1 MFNVKKATND
11 CIQWIRD
18 WREENGPG
26 CNLIVGISG
35 GVDSLVAAKLCVEAV
50 GTDKVLGVIMPNY
63 KQDDIDVAYDI
74 CQHVLG
80 IDYLTINVGSA
91 YDDIIDQIDAAFNV
105 TDQTLINL
113 APRLRMATLYGVSQ
127 SHNGRV
133 VNTCNLSEDYIGYS
147 TRYGDA
153 AGDFSPLAQFTKS
166 EVKRIGYYLG
176 LPIKYVEKTPSDGL
190 CGKSDEDSFGFTY
203 AVLDRYIRTGI
214 CDDPGIKRRIDRLH
228 TKNKFKLEPMPYF
241 NYKEDNNMT
250 YCCSPEDIAVAL
262 EKAQETINHKHVLD
276 KELRSCERQIKD
288 ALGVDVYIVPKNKTD
303 KQVCKTLSK
312 DDITFVGRTK
322 DIATGKIRT
331 TVGFKDGTQ
340 TSVVLN
346 DWEDEDDTE
355 KAIMWCLLKKCF
367 KSKRSLEKVIYSME
381 DM

>member
-1 MFNVKKATND
+1 MENKKK
-11 CIQWIRD
+11 I
-18 WREENGPG
+18 
-26 CNLIVGISG
+26 LIV
-35 GVDSLVAAKLCVEAV
+35 
-50 GTDKVLGVIMPNY
+50 
-63 KQDDIDVAYDI
+63 IDVAYDI

-91 YDDIIDQIDAAFNV
+91 YDDIIDQIDLAIDV
-105 TDQTLINL
+105 SDQTLINL

-153 AGDFSPLAQFTKS
+153 AGDFAPLAQFTKS
-166 EVKRIGYYLG
+166 EVKRIGYYLE
-176 LPIKYVEKTPSDGL
+176 LPKKYVEKTPSDGL
-190 CGKSDEDSFGFTY
+190 CGKSDEDNFGFTY

-214 CDDPGIKRRIDRLH
+214 CDDPEIKRRIDRLH
-228 TKNKFKLEPMPYF
+228 TKNKFKLEPMQYF
-241 NYKEDNNMT
+241 NYKEEKTDMNM
-250 YCCSPEDIAVAL
+250 SPDEILKAL
-262 EKAQETINHKHVLD
+262 EKAVAKKEKEHTIGE
-276 KELRSCERQIKD
+276 ELRSCERQIKD
-288 ALGVDVYIVPKNKTD
+288 ALGIDVYIVPKNKTD

>member
-1 MFNVKKATND
+1 MFNVEKATND

-26 CNLIVGISG
+26 CNFIVGISG

-80 IDYLTINVGSA
+80 IDYLTINIGLA
-91 YDDIIDQIDAAFNV
+91 YDNIINQIDAAFNV

-214 CDDPGIKRRIDRLH
+214 CDDPEIKRRIDRLH
-228 TKNKFKLEPMPYF
+228 IKNKFKLEPMPYF
-241 NYKEDNNMT
+241 NYKEDNDMS
-250 YCCSPEDIAVAL
+250 YCSPEDIAVAL

-276 KELRSCERQIKD
+276 KEFKSCERQIKE
-288 ALGVDVYIVPKNKTD
+288 ALGVDVCIISKDDFD
-303 KQVCKTLSK
+303 KHVYKTLSK
-312 DDITFVGRTK
+312 DDISFVGRTK

-367 KSKRSLEKVIYSME
+367 KSKRSLERVIYSME

>member
-26 CNLIVGISG
+26 CNFIVGISG
-35 GVDSLVAAKLCVEAV
+35 GVDSLVAAELCVEAI
-50 GTDKVLGVIMPNY
+50 GADKVLGVIMPNRE
-63 KQDDIDVAYDI
+63 QDDIDVAYDI
-74 CQHVLG
+74 CQHVLN
-80 IDYLTINVGSA
+80 IDYLTINIGSA

-113 APRLRMATLYGVSQ
+113 APRLRMTTLYGVSQ

-153 AGDFSPLAQFTKS
+153 AGDFAPLAQFTKG
-166 EVKRIGYYLG
+166 EVKRIGHYLG
-176 LPIKYVEKTPSDGL
+176 LPKNYVEKTPSDGL
-190 CGKSDEDSFGFTY
+190 CGKSDEDNFGFTY
-203 AVLDRYIRTGI
+203 AVLDKYIRTGI
-214 CDDPGIKRRIDRLH
+214 CDDPEIKRRIDRLH
-228 TKNKFKLEPMPYF
+228 TKNKFKLEPMSYF
-241 NYKEDNNMT
+241 NYKEDNNMS
-250 YCCSPEDIAVAL
+250 YCSPEDIAVAL
-262 EKAQETINHKHVLD
+262 EKAKETVNHKHTLN
-276 KELRSCERQIKD
+276 KEFRSCERQIKE
-288 ALGVDVYIVPKNKTD
+288 ALGVDVCIISKDDFNKR
-303 KQVCKTLSK
+303 VYKTLSK
-312 DDITFVGRTK
+312 DDISFVGRTK
-322 DIATGKIRT
+322 DITTGKIRT

>member
-1 MFNVKKATND
+1 MFNVEKATND

-26 CNLIVGISG
+26 CNFIVGISG
-35 GVDSLVAAKLCVEAV
+35 GVDSLVAAALCVEAV
-50 GTDKVLGVIMPNY
+50 GADNVLGVIMPNFE
-63 KQDDIDVAYDI
+63 QRDIKVAYDI
-74 CQHVLG
+74 CQYVLG
-80 IDYLTINVGSA
+80 IDYLTINIGTAFDNLVN
-91 YDDIIDQIDAAFNV
+91 QIDLAMEVSN
-105 TDQTLINL
+105 QTLVNL
-113 APRLRMATLYGVSQ
+113 PARLRMATLYAVSQ

-133 VNTCNLSEDYIGYS
+133 VNTCNLSEDWVGYS

-153 AGDFSPLAQFTKS
+153 AGDFSPLAQFTKG
-166 EVKRIGYYLG
+166 EVKAIGHYLG
-176 LPIKYVEKTPSDGL
+176 LPKEYVEKTPSDGL
-190 CGKSDEDSFGFTY
+190 CGESDEENLGFTY
-203 AVLDRYIRTGI
+203 EVLDKYIRTGV
-214 CDDPGIKRRIDRLH
+214 CDDPEAKRKIDRLH
-228 TKNKFKLEPMPYF
+228 KKNEFKMKPMPYF

-262 EKAQETINHKHVLD
+262 EKAQETINHKHALD
-276 KELRSCERQIKD
+276 KEFRSCERQIKE
-288 ALGVDVYIVPKNKTD
+288 ALGVDVCIISKDDFD
-303 KQVCKTLSK
+303 KRVYKTLSK
-312 DDITFVGRTK
+312 DDISFVGRTK

>member
-1 MFNVKKATND
+1 MFNVEKATND

-26 CNLIVGISG
+26 CNFIVGISG
-35 GVDSLVAAKLCVEAV
+35 GVDSLVAAELCVEAI
-50 GTDKVLGVIMPNY
+50 GADNVLGVIMPNFE
-63 KQDDIDVAYDI
+63 QRDIKVAYDI
-74 CQHVLG
+74 CQYVLG
-80 IDYLTINVGSA
+80 IDYLTINIGTAFDNLVN
-91 YDDIIDQIDAAFNV
+91 QIDLAMEVSN
-105 TDQTLINL
+105 QTLVNL
-113 APRLRMATLYGVSQ
+113 PARLRMATLYAVSQ

-133 VNTCNLSEDYIGYS
+133 VNTCNLSEDWVGYS

-153 AGDFSPLAQFTKS
+153 AGDFSPLAQFTKG
-166 EVKRIGYYLG
+166 EVKAIGHYLG
-176 LPIKYVEKTPSDGL
+176 LPKEYVEKTPSDGL
-190 CGKSDEDSFGFTY
+190 CGKSDEENLGFTY
-203 AVLDRYIRTGI
+203 EVLDKYIRTSV
-214 CDDPGIKRRIDRLH
+214 CDDPEAKRKIDRLH
-228 TKNKFKLEPMPYF
+228 KKNEFKMKPMPYF
-241 NYKEDNNMT
+241 NYKEDNYMT
-250 YCCSPEDIAVAL
+250 CCSPEDIAIAL
-262 EKAQETINHKHVLD
+262 EKAQETINRRHTLY

-288 ALGVDVYIVPKNKTD
+288 GLGVDVYIAPKDEFD
-303 KQVCKTLSK
+303 KQVYKTLSK
-312 DDITFVGRTK
+312 EDVSFVGRTK

>member
-1 MFNVKKATND
+1 MFNVEKATND

-26 CNLIVGISG
+26 CNFIVGISG
-35 GVDSLVAAKLCVEAV
+35 GVDSLVAAALCVEAV
-50 GTDKVLGVIMPNY
+50 GADNVLGVIMPNFE
-63 KQDDIDVAYDI
+63 QRDIKVAYDI
-74 CQHVLG
+74 CQYVLG
-80 IDYLTINVGSA
+80 IDYLTINIGTAFDNLVN
-91 YDDIIDQIDAAFNV
+91 QIDLAMEVSN
-105 TDQTLINL
+105 QTLVNL
-113 APRLRMATLYGVSQ
+113 PARLRMATLYAVSQ

-133 VNTCNLSEDYIGYS
+133 VNTCNLSEDWVGYS

-153 AGDFSPLAQFTKS
+153 AGDFSPLAQFTKG
-166 EVKRIGYYLG
+166 EVKAIGHYLG
-176 LPIKYVEKTPSDGL
+176 LPKEYVEKTPSDGL
-190 CGKSDEDSFGFTY
+190 CGKSDEENLGFTY
-203 AVLDRYIRTGI
+203 KVLDKYIRTGV
-214 CDDPGIKRRIDRLH
+214 CDDPEAKRKIDRLH
-228 TKNKFKLEPMPYF
+228 KKNEFKMKPMPYF
-241 NYKEDNNMT
+241 NYKEDNYMT
-250 YCCSPEDIAVAL
+250 CCSPEDIAVAL
-262 EKAQETINHKHVLD
+262 EKAQETINRRHTLY

-288 ALGVDVYIVPKNKTD
+288 GLGVDVYIAPKDEFD
-303 KQVCKTLSK
+303 KQVYKTLSK
-312 DDITFVGRTK
+312 EDVSFVGRTK

-367 KSKRSLEKVIYSME
+367 KSKRSLERVIYSME

>member
-1 MFNVKKATND
+1 MFNVEKATND

-26 CNLIVGISG
+26 CNFIVGISG
-35 GVDSLVAAKLCVEAV
+35 GVDSLVAAALCVEAV
-50 GTDKVLGVIMPNY
+50 GADNVLGVIMPNFE
-63 KQDDIDVAYDI
+63 QRDIKVAYDI
-74 CQHVLG
+74 CQYVLG
-80 IDYLTINVGSA
+80 IDYLTINIGTAFDNLVN
-91 YDDIIDQIDAAFNV
+91 QIDLAMEVSN
-105 TDQTLINL
+105 QTLVNL
-113 APRLRMATLYGVSQ
+113 PARLRMATLYAVSQ

-133 VNTCNLSEDYIGYS
+133 VNTCNLSEDWVGYS

-153 AGDFSPLAQFTKS
+153 AGDFSPLAQFTKG
-166 EVKRIGYYLG
+166 EVKAIGHYLG
-176 LPIKYVEKTPSDGL
+176 LPKEYVEKTPSDGL
-190 CGKSDEDSFGFTY
+190 CGKSDEENLGFTY
-203 AVLDRYIRTGI
+203 EVLDKYIRTGV
-214 CDDPGIKRRIDRLH
+214 CDDPEAKRKIDRLH
-228 TKNKFKLEPMPYF
+228 KKNEFKMKPMPYF
-241 NYKEDNNMT
+241 NYKEDNYMT
-250 YCCSPEDIAVAL
+250 CCSPEDIAIAL
-262 EKAQETINHKHVLD
+262 EKAQETINRRHTLY

-288 ALGVDVYIVPKNKTD
+288 ALGVDVYIMPKD
-303 KQVCKTLSK
+303 EHVYKTLSK
-312 DDITFVGRTK
+312 DDISFVGRTK

>member
-1 MFNVKKATND
+1 MFNVEKATND

-26 CNLIVGISG
+26 CNFIVGISG
-35 GVDSLVAAKLCVEAV
+35 GVDSLVAAALCVEAV
-50 GTDKVLGVIMPNY
+50 GADNVLGVIMPNFE
-63 KQDDIDVAYDI
+63 QRDIKVAYDI
-74 CQHVLG
+74 CQYVLG
-80 IDYLTINVGSA
+80 IDYLTINIGTAFDNLVN
-91 YDDIIDQIDAAFNV
+91 QIDLAMEVSN
-105 TDQTLINL
+105 QTLVNL
-113 APRLRMATLYGVSQ
+113 PARLRMATLYAVSQ

-133 VNTCNLSEDYIGYS
+133 VNTCNLSEDWVGYS

-153 AGDFSPLAQFTKS
+153 AGDFSPLAQFTKG
-166 EVKRIGYYLG
+166 EVKAIGHYLG
-176 LPIKYVEKTPSDGL
+176 LPKEYVEKTPSDGL
-190 CGKSDEDSFGFTY
+190 CGKSDEENLGFTY
-203 AVLDRYIRTGI
+203 EVLDKYIRTGV
-214 CDDPGIKRRIDRLH
+214 CDDPEAKRKIDRLH
-228 TKNKFKLEPMPYF
+228 KKNEFKMKPMPYF
-241 NYKEDNNMT
+241 NYKEDNYMT
-250 YCCSPEDIAVAL
+250 CCSPEDIAVAL
-262 EKAQETINHKHVLD
+262 EKAQETINRRHTLY

-288 ALGVDVYIVPKNKTD
+288 GLGVDVYITPKDELD
-303 KQVCKTLSK
+303 KQVYKTLSK
-312 DDITFVGRTK
+312 EDVSFVGRTK

-367 KSKRSLEKVIYSME
+367 KSKRSLERVIYSME

>member
-1 MFNVKKATND
+1 MFNVEKATND

-35 GVDSLVAAKLCVEAV
+35 GVDSLVAAELCVEAV
-50 GTDKVLGVIMPNY
+50 GADKVLGVIMPNY

-74 CQHVLG
+74 CQHVLN
-80 IDYLTINVGSA
+80 IDYLTINIGSA

-113 APRLRMATLYGVSQ
+113 APRLRMTTLYGVSQ

-133 VNTCNLSEDYIGYS
+133 VNTCNLSEDYIGYA

-153 AGDFSPLAQFTKS
+153 AGDFAPLAQFTKG
-166 EVKRIGYYLG
+166 EVKRIGHYLG
-176 LPIKYVEKTPSDGL
+176 LPKNYVEKTPSDGL
-190 CGKSDEDSFGFTY
+190 CGKSDEDNFGFTY
-203 AVLDRYIRTGI
+203 AVLDKYIRTGV
-214 CDDPGIKRRIDRLH
+214 CDDPEVKRRIDRLH
-228 TKNKFKLEPMPYF
+228 EKNEFKLKPMQYF
-241 NYKEDNNMT
+241 NYKEEKTDMNM
-250 YCCSPEDIAVAL
+250 SPDEILKAL
-262 EKAQETINHKHVLD
+262 EKAVAKKEKEHTIGE
-276 KELRSCERQIKD
+276 ELRSCERQIKD
-288 ALGVDVYIVPKNKTD
+288 ALGIDVYIVPKNKTD

-367 KSKRSLEKVIYSME
+367 KSKRSLEK
-381 DM
+381 

>member
-1 MFNVKKATND
+1 MFNVEKATND

-26 CNLIVGISG
+26 CNFIVGISG

-80 IDYLTINVGSA
+80 IDYLTINIGLA
-91 YDDIIDQIDAAFNV
+91 YDNIIDQIDAAFNV

-214 CDDPGIKRRIDRLH
+214 CDDPEIKRRIDRLH
-228 TKNKFKLEPMPYF
+228 IKNKFKLEPMPYF
-241 NYKEDNNMT
+241 NYKEDNDMS
-250 YCCSPEDIAVAL
+250 YCSPEDIAVAL

-276 KELRSCERQIKD
+276 KEFKSCERQIKE
-288 ALGVDVYIVPKNKTD
+288 ALGVDVCIISKDDFD
-303 KQVCKTLSK
+303 KHVYKTLSK
-312 DDITFVGRTK
+312 DDISFVGRTK

-367 KSKRSLEKVIYSME
+367 KSKRSLERVVYSME